1 MWKTLKIASAF
12 IGVIV
17 GAGFASG
24 QEILK
29 YFTSF
34 GYLVM
39 FGVFLSTARF
49 ACLGMNLTTVG
60 SRLQTTSHKEAI
72 YKICGRYVGFIVD
85 AILVF
90 LLLGVVFVMMSGFV
104 SFLMQ

>member
-34 GYLVM
+34 GYLGM
-39 FGVFLSTARF
+39 FGVFLSTALF
-49 ACLGMNLTTVG
+49 VYLGMYLTTVG
-60 SRLQTTSHKEAI
+60 SRLKSTSHKKAI
-72 YKICGRYVGFIVD
+72 YILCVSLVCFIVD
-85 AILVF
+85 VIIIYIL
-90 LLLGVVFVMMSGFV
+90 FVIIFYLYMH
-104 SFLMQ
+104 LTKKN